1 MNFNI
6 FEVKGRLKMKKIRVT
21 LTDTNYT
28 KQAITPINLNKEQFE
43 LLKTLIQKVEDDLY
57 KANAAFIEIEGILED
72 PVKLTITEY
81 EKAA

>member
-1 MNFNI
+1 
-6 FEVKGRLKMKKIRVT
+6 VKKIRVT

-28 KQAITPINLNKEQFE
+28 KQAATPINLNKEQFE

-57 KANAAFIEIEGILED
+57 KANAAYVEIEGILDD

-81 EKAA
+81 EKVA

>member
-1 MNFNI
+1 MDLNI
-6 FEVKGRLKMKKIRVT
+6 FVAKGRLKMKKIRVT

-28 KQAITPINLNKEQFE
+28 KQAVTPINLNKEQFE

-57 KANAAFIEIEGILED
+57 KANAAYVEIEGILDD